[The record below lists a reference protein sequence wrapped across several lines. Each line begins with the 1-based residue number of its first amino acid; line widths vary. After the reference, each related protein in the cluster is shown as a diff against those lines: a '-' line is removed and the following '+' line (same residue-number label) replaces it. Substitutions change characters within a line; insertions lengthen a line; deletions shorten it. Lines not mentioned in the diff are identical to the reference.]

1 MITLHFIGIGMG
13 NPDHLTAE
21 AIGAL
26 NNADVILLPRK
37 GPDKTDLA
45 DLRRQICDLV
55 LKNPVEIV
63 EFDLPIRDSKTS
75 SYLDGVQDWH
85 SAIATTWQRII
96 LRSLPEGGR
105 AALMIWGDPALYDS
119 SLRIADRL
127 LSQGM
132 PVQIEMVPGLTSFQ
146 ILTAANRIPLNTL
159 GSAVTITTGRNLR
172 DHGWPADCETLVVM
186 LDGGCA
192 FQDLDPTGYDIWW
205 GAYLGMSNQI
215 LISGKLDECGELII
229 AERAVA
235 RQNHGWIMDTYL
247 LRRRL

>member
-75 SYLDGVQDWH
+75 S
-85 SAIATTWQRII
+85 
-96 LRSLPEGGR
+96 
-105 AALMIWGDPALYDS
+105 
-119 SLRIADRL
+119 
-127 LSQGM
+127 
-132 PVQIEMVPGLTSFQ
+132 
-146 ILTAANRIPLNTL
+146 
-159 GSAVTITTGRNLR
+159 
-172 DHGWPADCETLVVM
+172 
-186 LDGGCA
+186 
-192 FQDLDPTGYDIWW
+192 
-205 GAYLGMSNQI
+205 
-215 LISGKLDECGELII
+215 
-229 AERAVA
+229 
-235 RQNHGWIMDTYL
+235 
-247 LRRRL
+247 

>member
-37 GPDKTDLA
+37 GPDRTDLA

-63 EFDLPIRDSKTS
+63 EFDLPIRDSKAS
-75 SYLDGVQDWH
+75 SYLDGVQVWH

-96 LRSLPEGGR
+96 FKSLPEGGR

-146 ILTAANRIPLNTL
+146 ILTAAHRIPLNT
-159 GSAVTITTGRNLR
+159 
-172 DHGWPADCETLVVM
+172 
-186 LDGGCA
+186 
-192 FQDLDPTGYDIWW
+192 
-205 GAYLGMSNQI
+205 
-215 LISGKLDECGELII
+215 
-229 AERAVA
+229 
-235 RQNHGWIMDTYL
+235 
-247 LRRRL
+247 